1 MTIRWRPPTEEEQK
15 TITRWSR
22 SRTEPARRVER
33 ATIIRRASEDLGV
46 PQMAAELGLCE
57 AAVRKWIKQFNTNG
71 LVGLED
77 APRSGAP
84 PRYTAEV
91 IGQIVATA
99 LTPPQQLGLPFTSW
113 TYERPALYLAEQRQG
128 HMKKTR
134 IFEILQEE
142 GVRWRHQETWCGER
156 VDPDFA
162 QKRGPSSASEPTRP
176 HRVPST
182 STRWDRSRP
191 RATPANRQST

>member
-1 MTIRWRPPTEEEQK
+1 MAIRLRSLTDEEQK

-33 ATIIRRASEDLGV
+33 ATIIRLALEGLGV
-46 PQMAAELGLCE
+46 PQVAAELGLCE
-57 AAVRKWIKQFNTNG
+57 AAVRKWIKQFNAGG
-71 LVGLED
+71 LAGLED

-91 IGQIVATA
+91 TGQLVATA
-99 LTPPQQLGLPFTSW
+99 LTPPQQVGLPFASW
-113 TYERPALYLAEQRQG
+113 TYERLASYLAEQRQVR
-128 HMKKTR
+128 MKKTR

-142 GVRWRHQETWCGER
+142 GLRWRHQESWFGER

-162 QKRGPSSASEPTRP
+162 KKRGPSSASEPT
-176 HRVPST
+176 H
-182 STRWDRSRP
+182 P
-191 RATPANRQST
+191 RTVLS